1 MSTLAVKYCIT
12 FEATGSPD
20 ARLNSLEKGG
30 PLKLD
35 PEHIFA
41 VKLGLSPNAGGWV
54 EITYREVEFI
64 IGKAFIISDQ
74 AFLDNHVVWVMN
86 VTRCSQ
92 LIADADSVGTLD
104 CDSTCNDIEQLRKL
118 RNLQPRGHPSL
129 YIERHTVT
137 TVQV

>member
-64 IGKAFIISDQ
+64 IGKPSSSR
-74 AFLDNHVVWVMN
+74 
-86 VTRCSQ
+86 TKPS
-92 LIADADSVGTLD
+92 STTTL
-104 CDSTCNDIEQLRKL
+104 C
-118 RNLQPRGHPSL
+118 GW
-129 YIERHTVT
+129 
-137 TVQV
+137 